1 MHPDRNSSAASF
13 PPVMAPLGVKMED
26 KMEIKSLFLIC
37 ILLVLCGC
45 ASTKITGYSDP
56 AYTSKT
62 YQSTVVFASNVG
74 LEKAADLEGDICRNF
89 ETKGIKCIP
98 FQLMF
103 PPTRQHSSDTV
114 FEKIQEKGFD
124 SVLVLTAGGDYSSS
138 QVFGYQSY
146 GSATAYGNQ
155 AYGQASSY
163 ALRSYSRQSNIR
175 AVLVDADSR
184 ETAWL
189 GDAKTEGQGMVNVTD
204 SAFNSSVS
212 SKIASTLLAT
222 THFKSQ

>member
-1 MHPDRNSSAASF
+1 
-13 PPVMAPLGVKMED
+13 MED
-26 KMEIKSLFLIC
+26 QMKISRLFLIC
-37 ILLVLCGC
+37 IIFSLYGC

-74 LEKAADLEGDICRNF
+74 LEKAAELEGAICKNF
-89 ETKGIKCIP
+89 EAKGIKCSP
-98 FQLMF
+98 FQLIF
-103 PPTRQHSSDTV
+103 PPTRQHSADSV
-114 FEKIQEKGFD
+114 FDIIREKGFD
-124 SVLVLTAGGDYSSS
+124 SILILTAGGDYSSS

-146 GSATAYGNQ
+146 GNATAYGNQ

-175 AVLVDADSR
+175 AVLVDGASR

-189 GDAKTEGQGMVNVTD
+189 GDAKTEGQGMANVTD
-204 SAFNSSVS
+204 SAFNFSVS
-212 SKIASTLLAT
+212 NKITSTLLAIS
-222 THFKSQ
+222 HFGSE